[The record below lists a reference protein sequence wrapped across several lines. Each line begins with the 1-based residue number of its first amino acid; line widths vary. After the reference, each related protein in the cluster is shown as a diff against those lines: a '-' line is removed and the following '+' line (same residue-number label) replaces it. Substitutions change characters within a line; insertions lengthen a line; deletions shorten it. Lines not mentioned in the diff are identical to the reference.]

1 MIIHNNSYK
10 CINWYKLM
18 YTSMVDHCQ
27 VLDCLIIIHQ
37 IFHSFETDA
46 SWLVSLLKS
55 LLLLKWLIYENDYV
69 TFCKKMSKKK
79 MLMIY
84 KHLCNPERTVTFTD
98 LDKNYLLKKILRW
111 FQVLTILGVS
121 TMFIFME
128 FQDLSNERAY

>member
-84 KHLCNPERTVTFTD
+84 KRLCNPERTVTFTD

-111 FQVLTILGVS
+111 FQVLTMLGVS

>member
-79 MLMIY
+79 MLMIH
-84 KHLCNPERTVTFTD
+84 KRLCNPERTVTFTD

>member
-10 CINWYKLM
+10 CINWHKLM

-27 VLDCLIIIHQ
+27 ILDCLIIIRQ
-37 IFHSFETDA
+37 IFHSFETDV

-69 TFCKKMSKKK
+69 TFCKKMSRKK

-84 KHLCNPERTVTFTD
+84 KRLCNPERTVTFTD

-121 TMFIFME
+121 TMFIFIE
-128 FQDLSNERAY
+128 FQHLSNERTY

>member
-27 VLDCLIIIHQ
+27 ILDSLIIIRQ

-79 MLMIY
+79 MLMIH
-84 KHLCNPERTVTFTD
+84 KRLCNPERTVTFTD

>member
-84 KHLCNPERTVTFTD
+84 KRLCNPEGTVTFTD

>member
-10 CINWYKLM
+10 RINWYKLM

-84 KHLCNPERTVTFTD
+84 KRLCNPERTVTFTD

>member
-27 VLDCLIIIHQ
+27 ILDYLIIIRQ

-69 TFCKKMSKKK
+69 TFCKKMSRKK

-84 KHLCNPERTVTFTD
+84 KRLCNPERTVTFTD

-121 TMFIFME
+121 TMFIFIE
-128 FQDLSNERAY
+128 FQHLSNERAY